1 MNKNALGRSLFYFLF
16 LSLSLCSQPPQRP
29 PDLDRDKRGKCS
41 SRTYFEEKTCVEKE
55 NTRKKNKDLSL
66 PFFFFFFLR
75 VSVKGKKKSAGFFL
89 SLSLITSNH
98 ARYLPCSHFRACVK
112 KSRKG
117 NCIWE
122 TRARGRFSLFLS
134 FRFGALGQA
143 RLKKTKKKLSLS
155 ICFFLSLTS
164 LPQSITLF

>member
-1 MNKNALGRSLFYFLF
+1 MRLVVLSFIFCF
-16 LSLSLCSQPPQRP
+16 SLSLSVPNLLSARP
-29 PDLDRDKRGKCS
+29 TSTETKEESALLALISKRKHVLKKKIP
-41 SRTYFEEKTCVEKE
+41 EKKTK
-55 NTRKKNKDLSL
+55 TSL
-66 PFFFFFFLR
+66 FLFFFFFFLR

>member
-1 MNKNALGRSLFYFLF
+1 MRLVVLSFIFCF
-16 LSLSLCSQPPQRP
+16 SLSLSVPNLLSARPTSTETKEESALLALISKRKHVLKKKIHEKKQRP
-29 PDLDRDKRGKCS
+29 LS
-41 SRTYFEEKTCVEKE
+41 S
-55 NTRKKNKDLSL
+55 
-66 PFFFFFFLR
+66 FFFFFFFFCVCRSKGKRRVR
-75 VSVKGKKKSAGFFL
+75 VSF

-98 ARYLPCSHFRACVK
+98 ARCLPCSHFRACVK

-143 RLKKTKKKLSLS
+143 RLKKTKKKLSL
-155 ICFFLSLTS
+155 CFFLSLTS
-164 LPQSITLF
+164 LPQSITHF

>member
-1 MNKNALGRSLFYFLF
+1 MRLVVLSFIFCF
-16 LSLSLCSQPPQRP
+16 SLSLSVPNLLSARP
-29 PDLDRDKRGKCS
+29 TSTETKEESALLALILKRKHVLKKKIH
-41 SRTYFEEKTCVEKE
+41 E
-55 NTRKKNKDLSL
+55 KKNKDLSL
-66 PFFFFFFLR
+66 PFFFFFFCVCRSTGKRRVR
-75 VSVKGKKKSAGFFL
+75 VSF

-98 ARYLPCSHFRACVK
+98 ARCLPCSHFRACVK

-117 NCIWE
+117 NCVWE

-143 RLKKTKKKLSLS
+143 RLKKTKKKLSL
-155 ICFFLSLTS
+155 CFFLSLTS

>member
-41 SRTYFEEKTCVEKE
+41 SRTHFEEKTCVEKE
-55 NTRKKNKDLSL
+55 NTRKKTKTSL
-66 PFFFFFFLR
+66 FLLFFFFFCVCRSKGKRRVR
-75 VSVKGKKKSAGFFL
+75 VSF

-98 ARYLPCSHFRACVK
+98 ARCLPCSHFRACVK

-143 RLKKTKKKLSLS
+143 RLKKTKKKLSL
-155 ICFFLSLTS
+155 CFFLSLTS